1 MRKKTRQWVHVRLD
15 LFAALKRFAAARG
28 EALNVAADQVIGA
41 GIRRKTQDVRRNE
54 ARQAVRS

>member
-1 MRKKTRQWVHVRLD
+1 MRLD